1 MQKTQSDIQQVLS
14 ATASTNGF
22 DIGTAVIHEDG
33 TVVRPSL
40 DDQTSTRGIIA
51 PSPTIRPESIADANG
66 NDDEPTSA
74 VPTIRISAESSREDD
89 SSNGD
94 EAVQQNGV
102 QKHDLER
109 PVQAAGEGDQNV
121 NEASPAP
128 VQEAFSFSNKR
139 LCERWLDNLFMV
151 LYEVG
156 YHFFLVDLRSFNNR
170 LAQDLRV
177 WTIFRAEVAHF
188 RTQHVAYR
196 KTGMEWEVLGDLGI
210 RLHHKEE
217 AKEAYQRCLDSPR
230 YTVKPWAKLMEMY
243 ADEGDIQ
250 RCVQTAIRVAAYQY
264 AEYTEM
270 AVCDYNS
277 CRKGAIY

>member
-1 MQKTQSDIQQVLS
+1 VHT
-14 ATASTNGF
+14 
-22 DIGTAVIHEDG
+22 
-33 TVVRPSL
+33 
-40 DDQTSTRGIIA
+40 
-51 PSPTIRPESIADANG
+51 
-66 NDDEPTSA
+66 
-74 VPTIRISAESSREDD
+74 VPTIRISTDSLPDNDSKEEENGQENSANHDKDDTEESESEWKDTVDRKKEK
-89 SSNGD
+89 GKAK
-94 EAVQQNGV
+94 EV
-102 QKHDLER
+102 ER
-109 PVQAAGEGDQNV
+109 PVKAAGEGDQNV
-121 NEASPAP
+121 NEASPTP
-128 VQEAFSFSNKR
+128 VQEPFSFSNKR

-151 LYEVG
+151 LYE
-156 YHFFLVDLRSFNNR
+156 
-170 LAQDLRV
+170 DLRV

-270 AVCDYNS
+270 AYPTLIARSFFRLGQIHGHAKINFTLLSMGLPDS
-277 CRKGAIY
+277 IRKIMESYLEYGKTFKVEGSDF